1 MVICFS
7 RSDTWYIPFQ
17 VVVCESFHLYACKQK
32 HQASP
37 EPYRISG
44 LNFAIHPLIIMI
56 YKHLVTFA
64 FGAFAQQTVTA
75 IGKFSCGRL
84 RPHFFDGCRPDFSQF
99 NCTGNDG
106 LPAYV
111 TNFECTG
118 TDQKVLD
125 DIRWVLTHCSIVMPY
140 VGRTWSPLMEVMTYY
155 TPPPPKV
162 EWGYTGFTLMSVRPS
177 VGTLHSLEWFWVSRR
192 IFIYSHHNTYVF
204 SLRRPF
210 VHGLFVSWGATG
222 WWFVIN
228 SRANINVTIDCSTVL
243 PLVLGVVTRQK
254 LHINGSVVLGADESP
269 WPCGTPSWYTPLSW
283 MILSKQKN
291 LHLFSS
297 QYICVFSKTSVC
309 RQGFRNFLKK
319 LLAQLISYLIF
330 TLMGWV
336 SWTLFIFVFLA
347 SFLALWWPNIWPN
360 MGFPELFEK
369 IIGPIHFIPGIYP
382 YGVSLLTP
390 IHFRVPSLIF
400 GPLVAKYLA
409 KNGVSGTFWKNCWL
423 NSFHTWHLALWGEFL
438 DPYTFLCS

>member
-1 MVICFS
+1 MDMVICFS

-99 NCTGNDG
+99 NCTGTDG

-125 DIRWVLTHCSIVMPY
+125 DIRWVLTHCSIVTPY

-162 EWGYTGFTLMSVRPS
+162 EWGPP
-177 VGTLHSLEWFWVSRR
+177 LHRR
-192 IFIYSHHNTYVF
+192 WNGGILDS
-204 SLRRPF
+204 
-210 VHGLFVSWGATG
+210 
-222 WWFVIN
+222 
-228 SRANINVTIDCSTVL
+228 
-243 PLVLGVVTRQK
+243 PLCL
-254 LHINGSVVLGADESP
+254 
-269 WPCGTPSWYTPLSW
+269 YTPLSW

-297 QYICVFSKTSVC
+297 QYICVFSKTSV
-309 RQGFRNFLKK
+309 R
-319 LLAQLISYLIF
+319 A
-330 TLMGWV
+330 W
-336 SWTLFIFVFLA
+336 FV
-347 SFLALWWPNIWPN
+347 
-360 MGFPELFEK
+360 
-369 IIGPIHFIPGIYP
+369 
-382 YGVSLLTP
+382 
-390 IHFRVPSLIF
+390 
-400 GPLVAKYLA
+400 
-409 KNGVSGTFWKNCWL
+409 C
-423 NSFHTWHLALWGEFL
+423 
-438 DPYTFLCS
+438 